1 MTSVGSQAR
10 SGLTRY
16 WSFLGRGDVLR
27 LVISSMLARLPGG
40 MAQLAVILVIQQ
52 RWSLGAA
59 GVAVACGAVGSGIGG
74 PLRGRS
80 TDRFGA
86 RRVLLASATAQV
98 TALLGLLVAVVAA
111 APLALDVILAGL
123 IGASQPPVNP
133 VMRTIWS
140 RRFEGDMRRT
150 AFSIE
155 SVLLDLSFIIGPALV
170 AVVAT
175 ASSPRWCL
183 VMAALLS
190 ASGCVL
196 LASAPESRDW
206 RVSPG
211 ERHWLGAWRVA
222 EVRRLLPISFA
233 VTGSIVA
240 IELALVAFARAHGH
254 PAISGGLIALL
265 SVGSIVGGL
274 CYGAMSLQA
283 SVLRQLALASAV
295 LGAGFALGSL
305 AGSGVVL
312 AVIITATGL
321 FLAPTIT
328 LEYAA
333 MDEVADPD
341 FMTESFALLNA
352 AGQGGAAVAAV
363 LAGFAGQHFHEN
375 AVFLVAATLALIAT
389 LLALYQ
395 AMFARLA
402 MRRGHS
408 S

>member
-1 MTSVGSQAR
+1 MRSVGSQAR
-10 SGLTRY
+10 SGLSRY
-16 WSFLGRGDVLR
+16 RSLLGRGDVLR
-27 LVISSMLARLPGG
+27 LMISSMLARLPGG
-40 MAQLAVILVIQQ
+40 MAQLTVILVIQQ

-59 GVAVACGAVGSGIGG
+59 GVAAAFGAVGSGIGG

-98 TALLGLLVAVVAA
+98 TALFGLLAAVVAA
-111 APLALDVILAGL
+111 APLAIDVILAGL

-133 VMRTIWS
+133 VMRTIWT

-155 SVLLDLSFIIGPALV
+155 SVMLDLSFIIGPALV

-175 ASSPRWCL
+175 ASSPEWCL
-183 VMAALLS
+183 VMTALMS
-190 ASGCVL
+190 AGGCLL
-196 LASAPESRDW
+196 LASTPESRDW

-211 ERHWLGAWRVA
+211 QRHWLGAWRVA
-222 EVRRLLPISFA
+222 GVRHLLPIGFA
-233 VTGSIVA
+233 VAGSVTA
-240 IELALVAFARAHGH
+240 IELALVAFARGHGH
-254 PAISGGLIALL
+254 PALAGGLIALL

-274 CYGAMSLQA
+274 CYGAMRLDIG
-283 SVLRQLALASAV
+283 VLRQLAISSGI
-295 LGAGFALGSL
+295 LGVGFALGSL
-305 AGSGVVL
+305 AGSGL
-312 AVIITATGL
+312 LLGVIITATGL

-328 LEYAA
+328 LEYSA

-352 AGQGGAAVAAV
+352 IGQGGAAVAAV
-363 LAGFAGQHFHEN
+363 LAGFAGQHFHES
-375 AVFLVAATLALIAT
+375 AVFLVAAAMALVAC

-395 AMFARLA
+395 AMSVRLT
-402 MRRGHS
+402 MQRGHS